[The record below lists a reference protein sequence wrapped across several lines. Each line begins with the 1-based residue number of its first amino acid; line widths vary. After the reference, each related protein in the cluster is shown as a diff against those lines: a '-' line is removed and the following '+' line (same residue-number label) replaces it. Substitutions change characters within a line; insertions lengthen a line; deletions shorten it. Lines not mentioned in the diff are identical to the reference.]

1 MSSTDDEMADDKD
14 DEDEDEDEDEVSIFE
29 IAGRSC
35 GSSSKPS
42 GIVISNCFS
51 SAAADADAARSSRVG
66 SHGFSQTLHTLAEG
80 GLRKV
85 HELQAHFL

>member
-42 GIVISNCFS
+42 GIVISNCF
-51 SAAADADAARSSRVG
+51 
-66 SHGFSQTLHTLAEG
+66 FT
-80 GLRKV
+80 
-85 HELQAHFL
+85 